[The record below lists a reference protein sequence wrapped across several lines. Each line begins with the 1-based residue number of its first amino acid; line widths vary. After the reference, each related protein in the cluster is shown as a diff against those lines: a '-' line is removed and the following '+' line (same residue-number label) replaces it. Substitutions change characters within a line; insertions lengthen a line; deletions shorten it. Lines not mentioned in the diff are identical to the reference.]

1 LNLETTVEQSN
12 SWQRAFVKKYPIE
25 HVIVTGGTGYI
36 GQRFVKAAL
45 ISGCKVTLL
54 GRGREFFAHPNLKYV
69 AWSLGESL
77 PATAVDSDID
87 PSAQALIHLAHDWKN
102 QPGAKQTEA
111 GLNIDGTR
119 ALVEQARNSGLGRI
133 VFASSQSARADAPN
147 IYGRVKWAIEQL
159 LDRSNEVSARI
170 GLVYGGPQQAMYGL
184 LSKLS
189 GISPILPMVDPR
201 RPVQPIHI
209 DELADGLLRLT
220 ASDHAGWVG
229 LASAKSIRFGDFLK
243 ALAREFH
250 GTGLLIIPIP
260 VQLAL
265 RACDLTAII
274 PFIPTVDRER
284 VLGLAGTRLM
294 QCADHLTTLGLD
306 IEDCESRLAFEPG
319 ARRTLLLEGR
329 ILLRYVLKA
338 WPDHSLL
345 RLYIRSLHVK
355 GIRQAIAMPR
365 SVRRLPS
372 LLRLM
377 EPFDQKAALSRR
389 LAIAVAI
396 AQSSLQGELMLSE
409 KDTLARNVAVF
420 LDISVDTLALPI
432 RILFRRFWS

>member
-1 LNLETTVEQSN
+1 M
-12 SWQRAFVKKYPIE
+12 KKHPIE

-36 GQRFVKAAL
+36 GKRLVKAAL
-45 ISGCKVTLL
+45 DSGCEVTLL
-54 GRGREFFAHPNLKYV
+54 GRGRKSFAHRNLRYI
-69 AWSLGESL
+69 AWTLGESL
-77 PATAVDSDID
+77 PAEAIDSGIE
-87 PSAQALIHLAHDWKN
+87 PSAQALVHLAHDWKN
-102 QPGAKQTEA
+102 RPGAKGTE
-111 GLNIDGTR
+111 GELNIEGTR
-119 ALVEQARNSGLGRI
+119 ALVEQARKLGLGRI
-133 VFASSQSARADAPN
+133 VFASSQSARADAAN

-159 LDRSNEVSARI
+159 LDRPNEVSARI

-209 DELADGLLRLT
+209 DESAEGLLRLT
-220 ASDHAGWVG
+220 SSDHVGWVG
-229 LASAKSIRFGDFLK
+229 LASVKSVPFGDFLK
-243 ALAREFH
+243 ALARELH

-260 VQLAL
+260 IQLAL
-265 RACDLTAII
+265 RVCDLTAKI
-274 PFIPTVDRER
+274 PFVPTVDRER

-294 QCADHLTTLGLD
+294 QCADHLTSLGLE
-306 IEDCESRLAFEPG
+306 IEEYESRLAFEPG
-319 ARRTLLLEGR
+319 ARRTLLLEGG
-329 ILLRYVLKA
+329 ILLRYVMNA

-345 RLYIRSLHVK
+345 RLYVRSLRVR

-365 SVRRLPS
+365 TVRLLPS

-396 AQSSLQGELMLSE
+396 AQSSPQGELVLSRNG
-409 KDTLARNVAVF
+409 TLARNVAVF
-420 LDISVDTLALPI
+420 LDITVDTIALPI
-432 RILFRRFWS
+432 RILFRRLWS